1 MSSTDLDMLLRELEG
16 VRQVKLALDEREDTL
31 LEAVWVMQF
40 PTTITGQV
48 LCDARLLH
56 RICSFNSL
64 KETYSVGMTSSLLLR
79 NLIDGN
85 GAWPL
90 YQVDSR
96 RIPLEP
102 VNVNLAHLSALRI
115 VSPVGSWMMTLL
127 GKEARKG
134 FSELTSAYLIEP
146 SEAVMELL
154 LFYATFL
161 TTIAYKGE
169 MSPSFRS
176 LLSAHASTLVDL
188 SLSLLGSC
196 PEGYTLPKMA
206 NLLSLDIVN
215 GPFEL
220 SPSQLGEVLESPRL
234 ECLYLAG
241 VDLVEDEGVGRT
253 GRPRMS
259 CGEFIKASLESQR
272 LMEVVLKW
280 SDPTCLDRLSG
291 DAPAWLTLASMRGST
306 LSQWRWLR
314 ITSTGVM
321 AFQYGDPPDFA
332 EKMFLQ
338 QYRDVDDGE
347 SLIRAEIRLGD
358 LPADFYYQYID
369 DEKKKAVL
377 GQIALR
383 VAVAMADRHA
393 ERLSLAASEAVG
405 DMSSS
410 SPALNERAGTL
421 AFNVLDT
428 LHREGSLSR
437 DEMEFYKVQYE
448 RLHKTITE
456 SYESEKELLQKGKD
470 LNVELTKEM
479 IKVEKASIEQA
490 DDAAAVGAMRASVKK
505 IASEVQV
512 SNEKEAMCV
521 LQALEVSNDLV
532 SVREDM
538 ADQEAYERALLEP
551 QEEKMRKAVEELS
564 EKLANGREEK
574 EAIEDDI
581 KKADEEVGKLRYRMG
596 EERRG
601 LRDAEEDFHRL
612 RDDPERLGKEIGRNV
627 EVLGMIRTA
636 AEEERKEIAKAEKNI
651 DKKEESMVEVRKEA
665 KPLRMRIQTINDTIE
680 VMNQGLTQIKVKL
693 SNERERYMEEVSR
706 KVGLDMQLRQCKDN
720 FLHAQNEAA
729 RKDKHLYRAKRDTKQ
744 GMIKQERAEVALK
757 ATEGEIEEAV
767 DLAEK
772 IATDDKKQE
781 SLLEEVQAEVDIF
794 MAAFMRQES
803 MDHHKKMDYEGLL
816 ARLADQQKE
825 LQALGK
831 AEASAKQRER
841 FLISQREKLNRDTE
855 LVKKLCKQTLG
866 EVQMKIAEEADQ
878 RRKLE
883 SCGMRQKECRSAY
896 EIIKNERNK
905 YLNLIQTASQRVS
918 EMQEKYRMLNNEAD
932 VLQGE
937 SHAKGKAV
945 EKAKAEAAKQRS
957 IRDRLLSEY
966 NKMNNK
972 GHELNDEV
980 ERNVSDIDKL
990 NYMINNLERKLEDI
1004 GEKYEATLEDRN
1016 FAGVELIDRN
1026 DELCVLWEKFNS
1038 LEGRTAKGSVA
1049 MLKLSEDIRQRT
1061 LAAGQLRG
1069 ELDIIKKQLQV
1080 ASTNAGIDR
1089 QGERALQSVGIHPSS
1104 VGSGPLMVG
1113 EADGA
1118 VVVEKMKEQLAALI
1132 EKSAMLSKELEDPN
1146 SVFRKWRELEGKVF
1160 RANDLDRDILAAK
1173 IRLLEERLNDK
1184 KETLVE
1190 KDMILEELEPLCS
1203 KVAAQVAEGKEEKL
1217 ILMQKVNSLQ
1227 QTLRDLTRKLI
1238 SAVSELSMYQ
1248 ATALEGEG
1256 ENRKLQALV
1265 DEAVERLRVGDV
1277 VEPVVPF
1284 PGESEVV
1291 LQRARRGEEVEHEY
1305 SQERQR
1311 KKKEKDEA
1319 NDPNAVRSTAVPR
1332 VQQYVPE
1339 DGSIGLPRAYGVHAP
1354 FLPSEAGA
1362 NMRHFRKLKRALCKV
1377 ERYAS
1382 VNKLVAMSHQASPG
1396 AGGGGSCGSATP
1408 PTTDLDSTS
1417 AGNHRKRL
1425 RHHQLTPAAV
1435 AGQAEALAKEFVHA
1449 LPVGTVVI
1457 CRMVEL
1463 DQWRH
1468 GTVVSIRRRENLPE
1482 EQPLQQAG
1490 DHDYYVHFQRMNR
1503 RHDRW
1508 IKWEDLKLCDSSEN
1522 SSESNGVSVP
1532 ASLSLPVDDEYS
1544 DDSDH
1549 EGMGN
1554 EELESWE
1561 KATRV
1566 KRIQKI
1572 FFHKYIFDA
1581 WYWAPFPEEYQ
1592 DLDIL
1597 YFCEFCLKFF
1607 DKILD
1612 VLKTLNVKDQISIQM
1627 LSELTYI
1634 KEDDVVMTLTEYNI
1648 LVYYKGN
1655 HHIALPPW
1663 KIKKLYKPPSENH
1676 LKIHPEF
1683 LHWVPLK
1690 LPAAEMI
1697 PS

>member
-1 MSSTDLDMLLRELEG
+1 MSANDLDVLLRELDD

-31 LEAVWVMQF
+31 VKAVWVMQF
-40 PTTITGQV
+40 PTAITGQV

-64 KETYSVGMTSSLLLR
+64 KETYRVGTTSSLLLR
-79 NLIDGN
+79 NLVDGN

-96 RIPLEP
+96 TTPSEP
-102 VNVNLAHLSALRI
+102 VNGLDDEGFI
-115 VSPVGSWMMTLL
+115 MKLL
-127 GKEARKG
+127 ERESEKG
-134 FSELTSAYLIEP
+134 FNELTSAYLIDP
-146 SEAVMELL
+146 SEAVMDL

-169 MSPSFRS
+169 LSQSLQS
-176 LLSAHASTLVDL
+176 LLFANASSLVDL
-188 SLSLLGSC
+188 SLSLQGSC
-196 PEGYTLPKMA
+196 PEGYTLPKME
-206 NLLSLDIVN
+206 NLLSLDVVD

-220 SPSQLGEVLESPRL
+220 SPSQLAEVLESPHL
-234 ECLYLAG
+234 EGLYLAG
-241 VDLVEDEGVGRT
+241 VDLVEDEVGKT

-259 CGEFIKASLESQR
+259 CGQFIKASLESQR
-272 LMEVVLKW
+272 LMEVVLQW
-280 SDPTCLDRLSG
+280 SDPTCLDRLAG
-291 DAPAWLTLASMRGST
+291 DSPAWLTLASMRGST

-321 AFQYGDPPDFA
+321 GFQYGDPPDFA

-358 LPADFYYQYID
+358 LPADFYWYLD
-369 DEKKKAVL
+369 DEKKAVL

-383 VAVAMADRHA
+383 VAVAMADRNA
-393 ERLSLAASEAVG
+393 ERLSLADTPPMVRPARRSSVSTRESFGSRYAPSVMTESTRASSGGRHLLTASEAVG

-410 SPALNERAGTL
+410 SPVLNDRAGTL

-456 SYESEKELLQKGKD
+456 SYESERELLQKGKD

-490 DDAAAVGAMRASVKK
+490 DDAAAVGAVRASVKK

-551 QEEKMRKAVEELS
+551 LEEEMRKAVEELS
-564 EKLANGREEK
+564 EKLANGRQEK
-574 EAIEDDI
+574 AAVEDDI
-581 KKADEEVGKLRYRMG
+581 KKTDEEVGKLRYRMG

-601 LRDAEEDFHRL
+601 LREAEEDFHRL
-612 RDDPERLGKEIGRNV
+612 RDDPERLGKEIGRNL
-627 EVLGMIRTA
+627 EVLGKIRMGV
-636 AEEERKEIAKAEKNI
+636 EEESKEIAKAEKNI

-720 FLHAQNEAA
+720 FLHAQNEAS
-729 RKDKHLYRAKRDTKQ
+729 RKDKQLYRAKRDTKQ
-744 GMIKQERAEVALK
+744 AMIKQERAEAALK

-772 IATDDKKQE
+772 MATDDKKQE
-781 SLLEEVQAEVDIF
+781 SLLEEVQAEVDLF

-816 ARLADQQKE
+816 ARLGDQQKE
-825 LQALGK
+825 LQVVVEDMLLIALW
-831 AEASAKQRER
+831 ERRRLRPKQRER

-878 RRKLE
+878 RRKVE

-945 EKAKAEAAKQRS
+945 EKAKTEAAKQRS

-1038 LEGRTAKGSVA
+1038 LEGRTAKGSMA

-1132 EKSAMLSKELEDPN
+1132 GKSAMLSKELEDPN
-1146 SVFRKWRELEGKVF
+1146 SVFRKWRELEGK
-1160 RANDLDRDILAAK
+1160 DLDRDILAAK

-1190 KDMILEELEPLCS
+1190 KDMILEELDPLCS
-1203 KVAAQVAEGKEEKL
+1203 KVAAQVAQGREEKL
-1217 ILMQKVNSLQ
+1217 VLMQKVNSLQ
-1227 QTLRDLTRKLI
+1227 QTLRDLTRKLV

-1248 ATALEGEG
+1248 ATALDGEG

-1284 PGESEVV
+1284 PGESEVL
-1291 LQRARRGEEVEHEY
+1291 LQRARRGEEIEHEHTL
-1305 SQERQR
+1305 ERQR
-1311 KKKEKDEA
+1311 KKKEKEEA
-1319 NDPNAVRSTAVPR
+1319 NDPNAV
-1332 VQQYVPE
+1332 
-1339 DGSIGLPRAYGVHAP
+1339 
-1354 FLPSEAGA
+1354 
-1362 NMRHFRKLKRALCKV
+1362 
-1377 ERYAS
+1377 
-1382 VNKLVAMSHQASPG
+1382 
-1396 AGGGGSCGSATP
+1396 
-1408 PTTDLDSTS
+1408 
-1417 AGNHRKRL
+1417 RKRL

-1581 WYWAPFPEEYQ
+1581 WYWPPFPEEYQ

-1607 DKILD
+1607 
-1612 VLKTLNVKDQISIQM
+1612 
-1627 LSELTYI
+1627 E
-1634 KEDDVVMTLTEYNI
+1634 TLTEYNI

-1690 LPAAEMI
+1690 LPAAETI